1 MLALALLGAL
11 LGGVIALRFRVF
23 ALIPVISLVLA
34 IVATGGVLRG
44 EGAWSIVQS
53 MAMVWISIQVGYLCG
68 AILRSASWGSPGG
81 RPESSERSREE
92 QRTLMVAVGGIV
104 LAIGWVIIR
113 WLAA

>member
-1 MLALALLGAL
+1 MLALAFLSAL
-11 LGGVIALRFRVF
+11 LGGVIALRSRAF

-34 IVATGGVLRG
+34 IVATAGVLRG

-53 MAMVWISIQVGYLCG
+53 MAMVWVSVQVGYLCG
-68 AILRSASWGSPGG
+68 AILRTASWASLGG
-81 RPESSERSREE
+81 RPDSSERSREE

-113 WLAA
+113 WLTA